1 MGYSCQNSKDILEA
15 VLNNRQIKVT
25 YTDENKKTHTD
36 TEKTEKAN
44 DIAKRCVN
52 RLSGGCGK
60 DVPRTERLVTYYNEH
75 FNNIAPR
82 VLMVS
87 T

>member
-1 MGYSCQNSKDILEA
+1 MKI
-15 VLNNRQIKVT
+15 RKHIPT
-25 YTDENKKTHTD
+25 P
-36 TEKTEKAN
+36 KTEKAN

-52 RLSGGCGK
+52 RFKRWLWQ

-82 VLMVS
+82 SFDGQHLTLPGVS
-87 T
+87 SRFDLRPHQKRAIWRTIQQR